1 MSYQPRRIADLGD
14 QSPEP
19 TDGVD
24 EQQEA
29 PRSADTLLEKLLHRG
44 GGLLAA
50 VTVIAASGMV
60 FMGASG
66 SNAAAV
72 TPDQPKAAL
81 VAEELSS
88 AAPGVLLVKSEPQ
101 FMAVSVQYTTGTL
114 TVRSKADKSS
124 EALGS
129 LPAATE
135 VAATAEVDGDY
146 RQIQYK
152 DQLGWVLA
160 DSLSDSINA
169 AVPSGTS
176 MQPCSRGSAVENK
189 LRKDT
194 IFVYRSVCPLFPG
207 VNSYGGWRA
216 GGRQFHKNGR
226 ALDIMLTPGA
236 ESAMG
241 WRIAKYLTS
250 HAAVFHIDH
259 VIFEQK
265 IWTPSSPT
273 WSHMADRGS
282 VTANHFN
289 HVHVAVRA

>member
-14 QSPEP
+14 QSPEL
-19 TDGVD
+19 TDAAD
-24 EQQEA
+24 DQQEA
-29 PRSADTLLEKLLHRG
+29 PRRADTLLEKLFHRG
-44 GGLLAA
+44 GGVLAA

-72 TPDQPKAAL
+72 TPAQPKAAMM
-81 VAEELSS
+81 AEELNS

-129 LPAATE
+129 LPVATE
-135 VAATAEVDGDY
+135 VAATAKVDGDY

-176 MQPCSRGSAVENK
+176 MQPCSRGSGVEKN
-189 LRKDT
+189 LRKAT
-194 IFVYRSVCPLFPG
+194 IFVYRSVCPSFPG

-265 IWTPSSPT
+265 IWTPSNPT
-273 WSHMADRGS
+273 WSRMANRGS
-282 VTANHFN
+282 VTANHFD